1 MKRRGMALGLAA
13 LMTCTALFTTT
24 ANAKNKGSDEKETI
38 KFTYWGSGDE
48 KKAIEESV
56 DKFMEAN
63 PNIEV
68 DLMHIPSE
76 DFLTKLN
83 AMIAAGE
90 APDVNLLIKERG
102 KNMTKGMT
110 VAYACAKKVAETLPE
125 NKRKSYRQRLTSS
138 LALKDYSAFL
148 DILAQLS
155 NYTDIQF
162 DFVYDLFENFEDNKE
177 LAYTFANAMT
187 KKSKVQDKQTGGKEN
202 E

>member
-1 MKRRGMALGLAA
+1 
-13 LMTCTALFTTT
+13 
-24 ANAKNKGSDEKETI
+24 
-38 KFTYWGSGDE
+38 
-48 KKAIEESV
+48 
-56 DKFMEAN
+56 
-63 PNIEV
+63 
-68 DLMHIPSE
+68 
-76 DFLTKLN
+76 
-83 AMIAAGE
+83 
-90 APDVNLLIKERG
+90 
-102 KNMTKGMT
+102 MTKGMT
-110 VAYACAKKVAETLPE
+110 DAYACAKKVAERLPE

>member
-1 MKRRGMALGLAA
+1 
-13 LMTCTALFTTT
+13 
-24 ANAKNKGSDEKETI
+24 
-38 KFTYWGSGDE
+38 
-48 KKAIEESV
+48 
-56 DKFMEAN
+56 
-63 PNIEV
+63 
-68 DLMHIPSE
+68 
-76 DFLTKLN
+76 
-83 AMIAAGE
+83 
-90 APDVNLLIKERG
+90 
-102 KNMTKGMT
+102 MTKGMT
-110 VAYACAKKVAETLPE
+110 VAYACAKKVAERLQE

>member
-1 MKRRGMALGLAA
+1 MKLYIFENVALIFFLNWRYMNPFCFSVQLGKEYYLDVQKEVMDCILNLKDA
-13 LMTCTALFTTT
+13 
-24 ANAKNKGSDEKETI
+24 DELIEFFLKRDSEYLVSLLI
-38 KFTYWGSGDE
+38 K
-48 KKAIEESV
+48 
-56 DKFMEAN
+56 
-63 PNIEV
+63 
-68 DLMHIPSE
+68 L
-76 DFLTKLN
+76 
-83 AMIAAGE
+83 
-90 APDVNLLIKERG
+90 NLLIKERG

-110 VAYACAKKVAETLPE
+110 VAYACAKKVAERLPE